1 VLELEAGDLDAAGP
15 RCADLG
21 SLADRLGGGGSEVAF
36 ARAISA
42 LYALTRNEPGSATAF
57 DDAVTGLERID
68 AGFLAPDLLGIAAEA
83 EYRAGDAAQASVH
96 AGRAFELARSTGRP
110 MEACRARVLLACLA
124 ARDGAVD
131 EAERHLQAVA
141 GDEARLSAHIRA
153 LKEEVWR

>member
-1 VLELEAGDLDAAGP
+1 
-15 RCADLG
+15 
-21 SLADRLGGGGSEVAF
+21 
-36 ARAISA
+36 
-42 LYALTRNEPGSATAF
+42 
-57 DDAVTGLERID
+57 
-68 AGFLAPDLLGIAAEA
+68 
-83 EYRAGDAAQASVH
+83 
-96 AGRAFELARSTGRP
+96 